1 MHYFTEHGDTHAEVL
16 AKVRSKYGSGPEVLI
31 SHQREVPVKTVWGK
45 ITRATRWEIHG
56 AILEKN
62 KVQPKKKDESID
74 NKLKLLEEMLNR
86 TSFKKLSGSAD
97 GQADTGTRAGNLAQ
111 QGLQPSLAREII
123 PPLKKE
129 ILPISVTPPSQEQ
142 IRKLE
147 AEVAELKQALKAK
160 GGPDFDLV
168 KERELLSLYEH
179 CVSIGFSE
187 PFAES
192 LAMRTRA
199 AVAETDFKLR
209 KKIHAKAREV
219 LAEHIRTATTASQRI
234 ITLVGPTGA
243 GKTTT
248 LVKLAARLSVM
259 QKHRVELIT
268 IDNYRIAATEQLK
281 VYARI
286 MDIPCRVC
294 RTAEEL
300 KQAVD
305 ASVADYVLV
314 DTSGSSPANRDF
326 LTRQKAFFDASTAQ
340 HEIEA
345 HLVIPATTR
354 LVDARLLFDRFEIFN
369 YSKIII
375 SKIDESYSFAP
386 IVEVADTW
394 HRPFSLLTNG
404 QDVAKD
410 WIDADRMIISD
421 ALLKK
426 WLDESDLTER
436 K

>member
-1 MHYFTEHGDTHAEVL
+1 MQYFTERGDSHAEVL
-16 AKVRSKYGSGPEVLI
+16 AKVRTKYGSGPDVLI
-31 SHQREVPVKTVWGK
+31 SNQREVPVKSVWGK
-45 ITRATRWEIHG
+45 ITRAKQWEISG

-86 TSFKKLSGSAD
+86 TSPKRSGLPEQNGAVSLS
-97 GQADTGTRAGNLAQ
+97 
-111 QGLQPSLAREII
+111 RELP

-129 ILPISVTPPSQEQ
+129 MLPISVTPPSGEQ
-142 IRKLE
+142 IRRLE
-147 AEVAELKQALKAK
+147 AEVAELKAALKSK
-160 GGPDFDLV
+160 GGPDLDLV

-179 CVSIGFSE
+179 LVTIGFSST
-187 PFAES
+187 FAES
-192 LAMRTRA
+192 IAMRTRA
-199 AVAETDFKLR
+199 QMAPTDYKLR
-209 KKIHAKAREV
+209 KKVHSKAREV
-219 LAEHIRTATTASQRI
+219 LGEHVRTITTASQRI

-248 LVKLAARLSVM
+248 LVKMAARLSVS
-259 QKHRVELIT
+259 QKRRVELIT

-294 RTAEEL
+294 RNPEEL
-300 KQAVD
+300 KTAIDQSD
-305 ASVADYVLV
+305 AEFIFV
-314 DTSGSSPANRDF
+314 DTSGSSPANQEF
-326 LTRQKAFFDASTAQ
+326 LARQKAFFAAISAQ
-340 HEIEA
+340 HDIET

-354 LVDARLLFDRFEIFN
+354 LQDARLLFDRFELLD
-369 YSKIII
+369 YSRIII
-375 SKIDESYSFAP
+375 SKIDESFSFAP

-394 HRPFSLLTNG
+394 HKPFSMLTNG

-410 WIDADRMIISD
+410 WLDADRMLISD

-426 WLDESDLTER
+426 WLDETDLIDR
-436 K
+436 N